1 MGKYKKILV
10 AFDGSESSKNALR
23 QAITLAESEQCWM
36 KVLAV
41 VPVYEGDLE
50 LVGVSD
56 IGNVLKGP
64 VDRLVR
70 AAEEIVASAS
80 VNVITDT
87 EQGEPYEKI
96 IDVAEEESCDLIV
109 MGRRGL
115 RRIERVL
122 MGSVTSRVIS
132 HSSRDVLVV
141 PRGASIGW
149 KKILIATDGSE
160 PSARAL
166 DRAADFASSHGGE
179 LAVLSVA
186 DVPAEFHGEA
196 PDIVERLVEQARE
209 RAEAAKSQAVRK
221 GVTAEALVRQG
232 DAHQV
237 IVDMAAELGADVIF
251 MGPRGRKGVKKLVMG
266 SVTEKVIGYATC
278 PIMVVR

>member
-1 MGKYKKILV
+1 
-10 AFDGSESSKNALR
+10 
-23 QAITLAESEQCWM
+23 M

-41 VPVYEGDLE
+41 MPSYEGDLE

-64 VDRLVR
+64 GGKLMK

-80 VNVITDT
+80 VNVTTDT
-87 EQGEPYEKI
+87 EQGVPYEKI
-96 IDVAEEESCDLIV
+96 IDVAEEERCDLIV

-132 HSSRDVLVV
+132 HSSCDVLVV

-149 KKILIATDGSE
+149 KKNLLATDGSE

-166 DRAADFASSHGGE
+166 DRAADFTSSYGGE

-186 DVPAEFHGEA
+186 DVPAEFLGEA
-196 PDIVERLVEQARE
+196 PDIGERLMEQARE
-209 RAEAAKSQAVRK
+209 RAEEAKRHAAQR

-237 IVDMAAELGADVIF
+237 IVDVAAELGADVIF
-251 MGPRGRKGVKKLVMG
+251 MGPRGRKGVKKLIMG

-278 PIMVVR
+278 PVLVVH

>member
-23 QAITLAESEQCWM
+23 QAITLAESEKCWL

-41 VPVYEGDLE
+41 VPSYEGDLE

-64 VDRLVR
+64 MDRLVK
-70 AAEEIVASAS
+70 AAEEIAASAS

-87 EQGEPYEKI
+87 EQGKPYEKI
-96 IDVAEEESCDLIV
+96 IDVADEERCDLIV

-149 KKILIATDGSE
+149 KKILLATDGSE

-166 DRAADFASSHGGE
+166 DRAADFASSYGGE

-186 DVPAEFHGEA
+186 DVPAEFFGEA
-196 PDIVERLVEQARE
+196 PDIGKRLVEQARK
-209 RAEAAKSQAVRK
+209 RAEEAKSQAAQR

-237 IVDMAAELGADVIF
+237 IVDVAADLGADVIF

-278 PIMVVR
+278 PVLVVH